1 MRWFLPSRLSH
12 LLLYPVERSQQAE
25 DTRNTAIVSQ
35 AKASTKVIIADDHPL
50 FREALSLALDRALGG
65 VEIFQAGNMEE
76 LEQVSR
82 EHDKADLVLL
92 DLHMPGVQGFSALIY
107 LRAHHPELP
116 VCVISANN
124 NPIVIQRAMDHGAAA
139 FIHKSAAIGEM
150 REALLAVLAGDIW
163 QPAELD
169 GITSATPP
177 DELEVAERISEL
189 TPQQF
194 RVLMMVTEGLLN
206 KQIAYDLEISEATVK
221 AHMTAIFRKLGVT
234 NRTQAV
240 LMAQRL
246 AVDAPE
252 AGRQGF

>member
-1 MRWFLPSRLSH
+1 MTT
-12 LLLYPVERSQQAE
+12 V
-25 DTRNTAIVSQ
+25 IV
-35 AKASTKVIIADDHPL
+35 ADDHPL

-65 VEIFQAGNMEE
+65 VEIVQAGNMDE
-76 LEQVSR
+76 LERVAQ
-82 EHDKADLVLL
+82 EHSAADLVLL

-124 NPIVIQRAMDHGAAA
+124 NPIVIQRAMDHGASA
-139 FIHKSAAIGEM
+139 FIHKSAPVGVI
-150 REALLAVLAGDIW
+150 REALQAVLAGDIW
-163 QPAELD
+163 QPSEID
-169 GITSATPP
+169 GLGSQTHP

-194 RVLMMVTEGLLN
+194 RVLMMVAEGLLN
-206 KQIAYDLEISEATVK
+206 KQIAYDLNISEATVK

-240 LMAQRL
+240 LLAQRL
-246 AVDAPE
+246 AVEAPE
-252 AGRQGF
+252 ASRDGF

>member
-1 MRWFLPSRLSH
+1 MGSH
-12 LLLYPVERSQQAE
+12 
-25 DTRNTAIVSQ
+25 
-35 AKASTKVIIADDHPL
+35 KVIIADDHPL
-50 FREALSLALDRALGG
+50 FREALGLALERALGG
-65 VEIFQAGNMEE
+65 ADIVQAGNMAE
-76 LEQVSR
+76 LERASL
-82 EHDKADLVLL
+82 EHDAADLVLL

-124 NPIVIQRAMDHGAAA
+124 NPVVIQRAMDHGAAA
-139 FIHKSAAIGEM
+139 FIHKSAPVNHI
-150 REALLAVLAGDIW
+150 REVLQAVLAGDIW
-163 QPAELD
+163 QPSELD
-169 GITSATPP
+169 GNTNPTSP

-206 KQIAYDLEISEATVK
+206 KQIAYELSISEATVK

-240 LMAQRL
+240 LLARRL
-246 AVDAPE
+246 AVDEPE
-252 AGRQGF
+252 ASRQGF

>member
-1 MRWFLPSRLSH
+1 MTD
-12 LLLYPVERSQQAE
+12 QC
-25 DTRNTAIVSQ
+25 I
-35 AKASTKVIIADDHPL
+35 KVIIADDHPL
-50 FREALSLALDRALGG
+50 FREALSLALTSALGNA
-65 VEIFQAGNMEE
+65 EIIQAEDMAS
-76 LEQVSR
+76 LEHAALTHSN
-82 EHDKADLVLL
+82 ADLMLL

-139 FIHKSAAIGEM
+139 FIHKSAPVETI
-150 REALLAVLAGDIW
+150 REALESVLAGNLWNPNNGEI
-163 QPAELD
+163 E
-169 GITSATPP
+169 TATEP
-177 DELEVAERISEL
+177 DELDIAERISEL

-194 RVLMMVTEGLLN
+194 RVLMMVAEGMLN

-240 LMAQRL
+240 LLAQKL
-246 AVDAPE
+246 AVDPPE
-252 AGRQGF
+252 IGREGF